1 MSRFPIAL
9 WRYEFSLEVAGTDRT
24 NLPLCLE
31 AEELA
36 LWAHLPREEAY
47 ARLRAGHLAWRG
59 AFEEPYQAFPG
70 DLATLSAYL
79 FQIVSGIELWERH
92 VSPTESDDARA
103 WKVVAR
109 RGEWVKVPLLVG
121 RREEGGFSVDPEK
134 EDVEIVAARW
144 RDYPRWFQDAM
155 RFRHPPLRHL

>member
-1 MSRFPIAL
+1 MSGFPFAL
-9 WRYEFSLEVAGTDRT
+9 WRYELVLEVGGTDRT

-36 LWAHLPREEAY
+36 LWEHLPREEAL
-47 ARLRAGHLAWRG
+47 AQIRAGRLVWR
-59 AFEEPYQAFPG
+59 AALEEPFQAFPG

-79 FQIVSGIELWERH
+79 FQTVAGLEVWERH
-92 VSPTESDDARA
+92 VSETRSDDARA

-121 RREEGGFSVDPEK
+121 RRPEGGFAVDAEK
-134 EDVEIVAARW
+134 EDIEVVAARW

-155 RFRHPPLRHL
+155 RFRYPRLRSL